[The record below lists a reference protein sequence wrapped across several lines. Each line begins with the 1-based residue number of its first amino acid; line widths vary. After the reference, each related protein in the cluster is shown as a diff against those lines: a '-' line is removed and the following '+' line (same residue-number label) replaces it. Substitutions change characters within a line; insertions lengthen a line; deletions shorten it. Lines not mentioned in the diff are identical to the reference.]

1 MASSR
6 SFVTFFVRTIFF
18 ITLSV
23 LTPAV
28 RAQQTPGAAKSVA
41 PAPAGPRVP
50 NVVTPDD
57 ILPSPAPAVTTTVG
71 PGAPDKKIDDK
82 VPKAATVKETE
93 PSVAPPVPAPA
104 TEAPTLSA
112 PAPNPVIVPPTRYFV
127 MIFGAESVPKRGRFS
142 HTWMTVVKATPKASY
157 EGDYDPASGNQIKY
171 YDVLAH
177 TISWM
182 PASLRIRV
190 IKFRPECGVNLD
202 LHTSLR
208 YCMGQCEKLAMYG
221 PYELNPTIAE
231 EVYNK
236 TLKQIAKLK
245 SGRVLYKSLDPD
257 SGPQL
262 GWVVDCIHAVS
273 DLDGPHRRGQ
283 YLETQH
289 FGWDG
294 AAVIARSLVNANRV
308 DPTTRHMWVGEALQ
322 LNCYPLCILNMQPC
336 RPPMA
341 AIPVTAHR

>member
-1 MASSR
+1 MS
-6 SFVTFFVRTIFF
+6 TFVRHCACSIVAVVCT
-18 ITLSV
+18 TLI
-23 LTPAV
+23 LANPA
-28 RAQQTPGAAKSVA
+28 AQAQPSAPPAKAVA
-41 PAPAGPRVP
+41 PAAAAPPKPTFVSPENAA
-50 NVVTPDD
+50 
-57 ILPSPAPAVTTTVG
+57 PSPALPKTVG
-71 PGAPDKKIDDK
+71 EGAPDKVDGK
-82 VPKAATVKETE
+82 VPKAATVKETA
-93 PSVAPPVPAPA
+93 PAVTPPVPAPP

-112 PAPNPVIVPPTRYFV
+112 PAPNPVVVPPTRYFV
-127 MIFGAESVPKRGRFS
+127 LIFGAESVPKRGRFT
-142 HTWMTVVKATPKASY
+142 HTFMTVVKATPKASY
-157 EGDYDPASGNQIKY
+157 EGVYDPASGNQIKF
-171 YDVLAH
+171 YDLTAH

-182 PASLRIRV
+182 PASMRIRV

-208 YCMGQCEKLAMYG
+208 YCSGMCEKLALYG

-273 DLDGPHRRGQ
+273 DLDGPQRRAK

-294 AAVIARSLVNANRV
+294 STVIVQSLVGANRV
-308 DPTTRHMWVGEALQ
+308 DPTTRHAWVADALN
-322 LNCYPLCILNMQPC
+322 LNCYRLCVLNMRTC
-336 RPPMA
+336 RPPTT
-341 AIPVTAHR
+341 IPTVAPMTASR